1 MKKVID
7 RVIKKRIFIPVFG
20 LLLTAAVAAVFVVN
34 YISSSGEEK
43 SPFAESVEFGG
54 KMYTKE
60 EPLVLLDIVAD
71 TCLSDYAYM
80 TGADRGAV
88 KWSDI
93 CMLPTGTDAQKAR
106 KKEVSDA
113 YVALYQNLLLVGGG
127 SQIQA
132 QLSNDGGRT
141 WEIYSQMSDVAS
153 YLKEGTRIRF
163 GTVKTWWPM
172 EVDVEACYELG
183 TDNLLAYKIFD
194 NMDMCDKF
202 EVVVRSASEVT
213 VEDVESCDAVYVD
226 CGVNSNTQQA
236 AVLYQ
241 KMYQCVQG
249 TELSS
254 SYPSVAG
261 ITDTDLPNVYGNN
274 FTAEKDLTAPVA
286 GKIFFR
292 YLNQDIAFMCDA
304 VNGIKTPSTN
314 IQKLYGLMVGINRDV
329 LKEELCMNK
338 VSDGIYSGTKGQLD
352 LNTLTVSI
360 YRNEDRD
367 LLVTVPWDDM
377 MFGVFGAWPDV
388 FNEWTGQLSYVP
400 AEYPYFNIT
409 CNQYMV
415 NENLMIWGALDST
428 FGSGLLTN
436 EKTIG
441 TWDFKEGTT
450 IDQMVEMYGKP
461 DGSGGYTIDTVK
473 MLLYILG
480 GYKNNQGITGIRVL
494 EIEPAGACRYNTYA
508 GAQEIAAYFGV
519 TFRNM
524 TEENYQNY
532 IQVTPVAMNGFIAMT
547 EDIYN
552 AYDLVILSDYNP
564 KGYIQEENAGGVYTA
579 DGEMM
584 ELDDGLD
591 GKTLYAAMSG
601 NDLTHKALNK
611 LMEYA
616 QKGKPMVI
624 ADGIYNGLKSS
635 TPESDEKWE
644 TKVYQ
649 FSQYQLYK
657 EKVPMANIRCEQR
670 DLENIVKL
678 EYCPTPSVTIDDS
691 LKCTYSG
698 DVAVSNFKAED
709 ISRGIEFKGKIGDT
723 AGARYGLKVYFDKDG
738 NGLYTEGSLDDGDSE
753 LYVDE
758 QVMTGADGTFSLTV
772 TLPGGMR
779 GYVAWKAVV
788 TEITTGYSSQDTG
801 ALVIEYSGSEIK
813 EVRVLQI
820 VPGST
825 VSDSNL
831 RMDTGTF
838 VNLFS
843 DISKVVGLKL
853 NVTVKTVAEFEQLY
867 HNRPYTK
874 GGDYTNAQ
882 KNQLYDYSMVVF
894 GFADNFNK
902 LDVSNENGA
911 LDNVMD
917 YIEKGNSVLFSHDS
931 MIYSAYSDGD
941 YINEPYT
948 KEQEAFDTSF
958 YMTSFF
964 RDIIGQDRY
973 HASQMNNGL
982 NYQQGFTN
990 AFLMK
995 RAKFN
1000 GSKYVMYSNMPQT
1013 VADPKYTITTEMV
1026 KKLNTGQVTQYP
1038 YQIDN
1043 ELSVATTHA
1052 QWFQVDLESHNADY
1066 SESPDDVIVW
1076 YTLDQNE
1083 DRESSAAKDTKV
1095 RITKH
1100 GSWTL
1105 VSNFLRAQESARGQS
1120 GNELSSAA
1128 KPASGSYIEI
1138 TPAVKGTVE
1147 ITMRGNKEAK
1157 TYLVS
1162 SDGASLKTANINP
1175 NSNVTMKYQM
1185 EAGKTY
1191 YIYCGFKKSSNK
1203 DTKLYLNQIKF
1214 TPSSDSDYSLTW
1226 SAGQLDKE
1234 IITEQDASVPDSTNK
1249 SNYYGLSGQD
1259 ALNNYYIYS
1268 KGNITYSGA
1277 GHSSMS
1283 GDSNSQELK
1292 LFVNTIVK
1300 AIKSGNNRPEVAVEN
1315 ALDQGNNSYEQFI
1328 RSDDSAV
1335 AVTFTASD
1343 IDMGVDHGAFSAGL
1357 IYWDTDQDG
1366 TFTEGTDVVLKNYN
1380 KTDILYNL
1388 EKVTFPL
1395 GEYYDYTAPGESR
1408 TLKDDLVN
1416 NRLVIGIQAVDSH
1429 DAAGQAIVKLVR
1441 RDLFRLN

>member
-7 RVIKKRIFIPVFG
+7 RVIKKRILIPVFG
-20 LLLTAAVAAVFVVN
+20 LIMIAAVAAVFVGN

-43 SPFAESVEFGG
+43 PPFSESVEFGG
-54 KMYTKE
+54 KTYTRE

-71 TCLSDYAYM
+71 ACLSDYAYM
-80 TGADRGAV
+80 TGVNEGAV

-93 CMLPTGTDAQKAR
+93 CMLPTGTDDQKAA
-106 KKEVSDA
+106 KKAVSDA
-113 YVALYQNLLLVGGG
+113 FVTLYQNLLLTGGG

-132 QLSNDGGRT
+132 QLSNDGGST
-141 WEIYSQMSDVAS
+141 WEIYSQLADVAS
-153 YLKEGTRIRF
+153 YLKKETQIRF

-172 EVDVEACYELG
+172 ELDIEACYELG

-194 NMDMCDKF
+194 NIDMCDKF
-202 EVVVRSASEVT
+202 EIVVRSASEVT
-213 VEDVESCDAVYVD
+213 LEDAKSCDAVYVD
-226 CGVNSNTQQA
+226 SGVNSNTQQA

-241 KMYQCVQG
+241 KMYRGVQG
-249 TELSS
+249 TDLSG
-254 SYPSVAG
+254 SYPAVAG
-261 ITDTDLPNVYGNN
+261 ITDTDSLNVYGNN
-274 FTAEKDLTAPVA
+274 FTAEKDLSAPAA

-304 VNGIKTPSTN
+304 VNGIKKPSTN

-329 LKEELCMNK
+329 LKEELCLNK
-338 VSDGIYSGTKGQLD
+338 VSDGIYAGTKGQLD
-352 LNTLTVSI
+352 INTLTVSV
-360 YRNEDRD
+360 YKNEDHES
-367 LLVTVPWDDM
+367 LVSVPWDDM
-377 MFGVFGAWPDV
+377 MFGVFGPWPDI
-388 FNEWTGQLSYVP
+388 FNEWTGQLNYVP
-400 AEYPYFNIT
+400 AEYPYYNIT

-415 NENLMIWGALDST
+415 NENLMIWGAQDST

-436 EKTIG
+436 KKMIG
-441 TWDFKEGTT
+441 AWDFKEGTT
-450 IDQMVEMYGKP
+450 IDKMVEMYGKP
-461 DGSGGYTIDTVK
+461 DGNGGYTIDTVK

-480 GYKNNQGITGIRVL
+480 GYKNNQGITRLRVL
-494 EIEPAGACRYNTYA
+494 EIEPAGAYRYNTYA
-508 GAQEIAAYFGV
+508 GAQDIAAYFGV

-524 TEENYQNY
+524 TEENYQDY
-532 IQVTPVAMNGFIAMT
+532 IEVTSVAMNGFIAMT
-547 EDIYN
+547 EDIDN
-552 AYDLVILSDYNP
+552 TYDLIILSDYNP
-564 KGYIQEENAGGVYTA
+564 QGYIKEENAGGIYTA
-579 DGEMM
+579 DGEVMQ
-584 ELDDGLD
+584 LDDGLN
-591 GKTLYAAMSG
+591 GTELAAAVSG
-601 NDLTHKALNK
+601 NDLTNKALKK
-611 LMEYA
+611 LTDYVE
-616 QKGKPMVI
+616 KGKPMII

-644 TKVYQ
+644 TKVYR
-649 FSQYQLYK
+649 FSRYQLYK
-657 EKVPMANIRCEQR
+657 DKIPMANIRCEQE
-670 DLENIVKL
+670 DLTGIVKL
-678 EYCPTPSVTIDDS
+678 AYCATPSITVDNS

-698 DVAVSNFKAED
+698 DVASSNFKAED
-709 ISRGIEFKGKIGDT
+709 ISSGIEFKGKIGDT

-758 QVMTGADGTFSLTV
+758 QVVTGTDGHFSLTV
-772 TLPGGMR
+772 MLPGGMR

-788 TEITTGYSSQDTG
+788 TEIATGYSSQDTG
-801 ALVIEYSGSEIK
+801 ALVIEYSGNEIK
-813 EVRVLQI
+813 EVHVLQI
-820 VPGST
+820 VPGARSA
-825 VSDSNL
+825 DSNL

-867 HNRPYTK
+867 HNQPYTK
-874 GGDYTNAQ
+874 GSDYTSAQ

-894 GFADNFNK
+894 GFADNFGK
-902 LDVSNENGA
+902 LDISNENGA

-917 YIEKGNSVLFSHDS
+917 YIDKGNSVLFSHDT
-931 MIYSAYSDGD
+931 MIYSSYSDGE

-948 KEQEAFDTSF
+948 KEQEAFDTSY

-973 HASQMNNGL
+973 HASQVNNGL
-982 NYQQGFTN
+982 RYQQGFTN

-1000 GSKYVMYSNMPQT
+1000 GSKYVMYGNMPQE
-1013 VADPKYTITTEMV
+1013 VADAKYTITTEMV

-1043 ELSVATTHA
+1043 ELSVATTHS

-1083 DRESSAAKDTKV
+1083 DRESAAAKDTKV
-1095 RITKH
+1095 RIAKH
-1100 GSWTL
+1100 GSWAL
-1105 VSNFLRAQESARGQS
+1105 VNNFLRAQESAKNQHKD
-1120 GNELSSAA
+1120 ELNSAA
-1128 KPASGSYIEI
+1128 RPVSGSYIEI
-1138 TPAVKGTVE
+1138 TPEVNGTVE
-1147 ITMRGNKEAK
+1147 ITMRANKEAK

-1162 SDGASLKTANINP
+1162 EDGNSLKTANINP
-1175 NSNVTMKYQM
+1175 NSNVKMKYQM

-1191 YIYCGFKKSSNK
+1191 FIYCGYKKASNK
-1203 DTKLYLNQIKF
+1203 DTKLYVNQIKF
-1214 TPSSDSDYSLTW
+1214 TSSADSDYTLTW
-1226 SAGQLDKE
+1226 SAAQLDKE

-1315 ALDQGNNSYEQFI
+1315 ALDKGNNIYEQFI
-1328 RSDDSAV
+1328 RSDNSSIS
-1335 AVTFTASD
+1335 VTFTASD
-1343 IDMGVDHGAFSAGL
+1343 IDMGVDHGAFSSGL
-1357 IYWDTDQDG
+1357 IYWDVNQDG
-1366 TFTEGTDVVLKNYN
+1366 AYTEEADVVLKNYN
-1380 KTDILYNL
+1380 KTEVLHNL
-1388 EKVTFPL
+1388 EQVTFPL
-1395 GEYYDYTAPGESR
+1395 EEYYAFTAPTDGL
-1408 TLKDDLVN
+1408 TLKEYVAS
-1416 NRLVIGIQAVDSH
+1416 NRLVIGIEAVDSH
-1429 DAAGQAIVKLVR
+1429 DAAGQAMVKLVR